1 MNIETPELAA
11 PTRAYVPAFTAVMI
25 DDAQVVLDESFDTA
39 SARRD
44 AVIETILA
52 NHDEI
57 TTEEVEAIL
66 APFGGA
72 NADAALS
79 EVLALLSEA
88 GAPVDVHLGE
98 HQRDVGPVVL
108 YTTFTDY
115 GDGSTYIEH
124 YGSRDDRL
132 VQLRQ
137 RALNVA
143 VGYPQE
149 FFQNA
154 DEETCKKVIE
164 GAIAPGGGRLFL
176 LDAERHAA
184 GEAYESFES
193 FAR

>member
-1 MNIETPELAA
+1 MNIETPEPPT
-11 PTRAYVPAFTAVMI
+11 PTRAYAPTFTAVMI
-25 DDAQVVLDESFDTA
+25 DDTQVVLDESFDTA
-39 SARRD
+39 AARRD
-44 AVIETILA
+44 ALIETILA

-57 TTEEVEAIL
+57 TTEEVEEIL

-72 NADAALS
+72 NADVALG
-79 EVLALLSEA
+79 EVLALLNEV
-88 GAPVDVHLGE
+88 GVPVDVHLAE
-98 HQRDVGPVVL
+98 HQRDVGPTVL

-115 GDGSTYIEH
+115 GDGSTYVEH

-132 VQLRQ
+132 LQLRQ

-143 VGYPQE
+143 VGYPGE

-164 GAIAPGGGRLFL
+164 GALAPGGGRIFL

-184 GEAYESFES
+184 GEAYESF
-193 FAR
+193 AH

>member
-1 MNIETPELAA
+1 MNIDTPEPPA
-11 PTRAYVPAFTAVMI
+11 PARAYAPAFNAVMI

-44 AVIETILA
+44 ALIETILA

-57 TTEEVEAIL
+57 TTDEVEEIL
-66 APFGGA
+66 APLGGA
-72 NADAALS
+72 NADAALG
-79 EVLALLSEA
+79 EVLALLNEA
-88 GAPVDVHLGE
+88 GVPVDVHLAE
-98 HQRDVGPVVL
+98 HQRDVGPAVL

-115 GDGSTYIEH
+115 GDGSTYVEH

-132 VQLRQ
+132 LQLRQ

-143 VGYPQE
+143 IGYPSE

-164 GAIAPGGGRLFL
+164 GALAPGGGRIFL

-184 GEAYESFES
+184 GEAYESF
-193 FAR
+193 AH